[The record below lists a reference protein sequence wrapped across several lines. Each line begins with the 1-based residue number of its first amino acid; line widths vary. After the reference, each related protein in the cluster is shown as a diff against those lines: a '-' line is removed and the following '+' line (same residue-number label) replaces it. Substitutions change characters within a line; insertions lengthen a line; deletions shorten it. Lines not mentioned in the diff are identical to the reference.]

1 MAFRRPSVRPGPR
14 LFASAVLSIA
24 LAAVLAGCVST
35 PPTVRNIPPVVSPN
49 PDTSSDAGPRPYPV
63 PTSPS
68 GPSAA
73 NSPTR
78 LAGWDSEYF
87 VAAFDAYLRGCAVSR
102 DPAGTRQCARALE
115 IQRTSRPVTPALAR
129 TFFETGFSTVAAQTP
144 DGRHGLLTSYFAP
157 EYSASHVRTDEF
169 DMPVLAR
176 PLDLERTSGGVVQ
189 RRSDGST
196 GPYADRAAIE
206 AAAAAGSPSA
216 PVLGWMRAEDLFF
229 LQIQGSGYLTFEDGS
244 LSRAA
249 YAADNGLKF
258 VGIARPMEQQG
269 LLPRNG
275 TSGEAIRG
283 WLAAHRG
290 REARSITA
298 LNPRYIFFDLQPD
311 DGGNPAG
318 AAGVPLPPR
327 RAIAVDPASWTY
339 GDLVWIDADGGNL
352 NGAHNSYRG
361 LVMALD
367 TGSAIRGLV
376 RADFYMG
383 RGQTAGAEAGTVRHP
398 LRMWRLVPKP

>member
-1 MAFRRPSVRPGPR
+1 MFVKER
-14 LFASAVLSIA
+14 SAKVGQRFTAPA
-24 LAAVLAGCVST
+24 LVAMTVSAVLAGCVST
-35 PPTVRNIPPVVSPN
+35 PSAVPNRPPVVSPGR
-49 PDTSSDAGPRPYPV
+49 DGPTPYPV
-63 PTSPS
+63 PTDPTE
-68 GPSAA
+68 PETA
-73 NSPTR
+73 NSPSR
-78 LAGWDSEYF
+78 LAGWAGEDF
-87 VAAFDAYLRGCAVSR
+87 VSAFDAYLKGCAVSR
-102 DPAGTRQCARALE
+102 DPVAARQCARALDL
-115 IQRTSRPVTPALAR
+115 QRTSRPVTASLAR
-129 TFFETGFSTVAAQTP
+129 RFFETGFTVVAARTP
-144 DGRHGLLTSYFAP
+144 DGRDGLLTSYFAP
-157 EYSASHVRTDEF
+157 EYPASHVRTAEF
-169 DMPVLAR
+169 DMPVLGR
-176 PLDLERTSGGVVQ
+176 PADLERKSGGVVQ
-189 RRSDGST
+189 RRPDGTT

-206 AAAAAGSPSA
+206 AAAAAGTPSA

-249 YAADNGLKF
+249 YAADNGRTF

-290 REARSITA
+290 REARAITA

-352 NGAHNSYRG
+352 NGAHTSYRG

-367 TGSAIRGLV
+367 TGSAIRGPV

-383 RGQTAGAEAGTVRHP
+383 RGQRAGAEAGTVRHP
-398 LRMWRLVPKP
+398 LRMWRLVPRP

>member
-1 MAFRRPSVRPGPR
+1 MFARRRSAKVGERAFAP
-14 LFASAVLSIA
+14 AALSIA
-24 LAAVLAGCVST
+24 LAGLIAGCVST
-35 PPTVRNIPPVVSPN
+35 PPAVPNLPPIVSPGAAEG
-49 PDTSSDAGPRPYPV
+49 PGTGPRPYPV
-63 PTSPS
+63 TPS
-68 GPSAA
+68 GPVAA
-73 NSPTR
+73 RSPTR
-78 LAGWDSEYF
+78 LTGWDSEDF
-87 VAAFDAYLRGCAVSR
+87 VSAFDAYLRGCAVSR
-102 DPAGTRQCARALE
+102 DPAGARQCARALDL
-115 IQRTSRPVTPALAR
+115 QRTSRPVTPGLAR
-129 TFFETGFSTVAAQTP
+129 TFFEAGFSVVAARTI
-144 DGRHGLLTSYFAP
+144 DGRDGLLTSYFAP

-169 DMPVLAR
+169 DMPLLAR

-189 RRSDGST
+189 RRPDGST

-229 LQIQGSGYLTFEDGS
+229 LQVQGSGYLTFEDGS

-275 TSGEAIRG
+275 TSGEAIRA

-290 REARSITA
+290 REARAITA

-339 GDLVWIDADGGNL
+339 GDLVWIDADGGSL

-367 TGSAIRGLV
+367 TGSAIRGPV

-383 RGQTAGAEAGTVRHP
+383 RGQRAGAEAGTVRHP

>member
-1 MAFRRPSVRPGPR
+1 MFERQR
-14 LFASAVLSIA
+14 LAEAGQRVFAPVFLSIA
-24 LAAVLAGCVST
+24 FSAILAGCVST
-35 PPTVRNIPPVVSPN
+35 PPAVPNLPPVTSP
-49 PDTSSDAGPRPYPV
+49 DGATGPTPYPV
-63 PTSPS
+63 AGPPPGPTAPDSPK
-68 GPSAA
+68 
-73 NSPTR
+73 R
-78 LAGWDSEYF
+78 LPGWDNEDF
-87 VAAFDAYLRGCAVSR
+87 AGAFDAYLRGCAVSR
-102 DPAGTRQCARALE
+102 EPASALQCARAIDL
-115 IQRTSRPVTPALAR
+115 QRTSRPVTASLAR
-129 TFFETGFSTVAAQTP
+129 TFFETGFSIVAARTP
-144 DGRHGLLTSYFAP
+144 DGRNGLLTSYFAP
-157 EYSASHVRTDEF
+157 EYSASHVRTDAF
-169 DMPVLAR
+169 DMPVLGR
-176 PLDLERTSGGVVQ
+176 PADLERKAGVVVQ
-189 RRSDGST
+189 RRPDGST

-249 YAADNGLKF
+249 YAADNGRPF

-275 TSGEAIRG
+275 TSGDAIRG

-290 REARSITA
+290 REARAITA

-352 NGAHNSYRG
+352 NGAHNSYCG

-367 TGSAIRGLV
+367 TGSAIRGPV

-383 RGQTAGAEAGTVRHP
+383 RGQGAGAEAGTVRHP
-398 LRMWRLVPKP
+398 LKMWRLVPRP